1 MHICGARIHKPFTRR
16 LFSTAGPKNLQG
28 TLRSFLLLTL
38 LIASATACVKLP
50 RRATSTGERVSTTQA
65 PNHPSPPVSINRA
78 SREELE
84 RLPGVGPVL
93 AARIVEHRERH
104 GPFRK
109 VEHLLIVRGVSERRF
124 REMRPLINAE

>member
-1 MHICGARIHKPFTRR
+1 MAPITFRQSLGCIILCCA
-16 LFSTAGPKNLQG
+16 AAA
-28 TLRSFLLLTL
+28 
-38 LIASATACVKLP
+38 ASTACVKLP
-50 RRATSTGERVSTTQA
+50 RRAALARGDGASTTQA
-65 PNHPSPPVSINRA
+65 ANLPAPPVSVNRA

-109 VEHLLIVRGVSERRF
+109 VEHLLVVRGMSERRF
-124 REMRPLINAE
+124 REIRTLVNAE